1 MQNLSW
7 HFLLCLLD
15 LYLYKHTTLRLIQ
28 EDEVDEEGRASAWEG
43 WGVFARIWSKLAKY
57 WHSKP
62 AIDACRYVT
71 LCGDEHATIT
81 SAWSLHIV
89 VVWFLMSSDAIWHI
103 MEQKQIV
110 ENSFIFMFGGRER
123 RTRDR
128 KSLLLL
134 YHSLSFY
141 RRFLKFAF
149 SSAPVSWSPWFHG
162 WFCHKHP
169 PLLSPSIIICLP
181 V

>member
-1 MQNLSW
+1 MRTGGGVRG
-7 HFLLCLLD
+7 
-15 LYLYKHTTLRLIQ
+15 K
-28 EDEVDEEGRASAWEG
+28 
-43 WGVFARIWSKLAKY
+43 GVFARIWSELPKY
-57 WHSKP
+57 WRTKP
-62 AIDACRYVT
+62 AIDACRSVM

-81 SAWSLHIV
+81 SAWSLQTV

-110 ENSFIFMFGGRER
+110 ENCFVFMFGGRETH
-123 RTRDR
+123 TRDR

-141 RRFLKFAF
+141 RQFLKFAF

-169 PLLSPSIIICLP
+169 PLWSLSSIICLP